1 MNMVMIDEENQGN
14 PHWTLR

>member
-1 MNMVMIDEENQGN
+1 MVMIDYENQGN